1 MGVKLVATSAAIIYN
16 KMLSKG
22 KDRYIFV
29 NIDIYICMQNT
40 CIKNLERYVRFKVK

>member
-29 NIDIYICMQNT
+29 NIEIYIY
-40 CIKNLERYVRFKVK
+40 IYAKYVYQKFRTIRTF